1 MKRERFTAEDVTRVG
16 EPSSGDLGTGDG
28 KARARGGVEPGGDEL
43 LGEEQS
49 EGRRRIQDNRGE
61 KDGA

>member
-1 MKRERFTAEDVTRVG
+1 MKRERFTTEDISRVG

-28 KARARGGVEPGGDEL
+28 KARARGGNEPGGDEL
-43 LGEEQS
+43 LWEEQS
-49 EGRRRIQDNRGE
+49 EGHRRIQDNRGE

>member
-28 KARARGGVEPGGDEL
+28 KVRARGGDEPGGDEL

>member
-16 EPSSGDLGTGDG
+16 EPSSGDLGTGDA
-28 KARARGGVEPGGDEL
+28 KARARGSDEPGSAEL

-49 EGRRRIQDNRGE
+49 EGRRRIQDN
-61 KDGA
+61 